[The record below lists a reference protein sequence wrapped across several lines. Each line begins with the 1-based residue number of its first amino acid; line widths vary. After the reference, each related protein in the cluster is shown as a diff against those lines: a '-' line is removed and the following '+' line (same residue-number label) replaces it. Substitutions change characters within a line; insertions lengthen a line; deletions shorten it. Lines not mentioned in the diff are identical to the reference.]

1 MVAFVIGSVL
11 NHAEAVCLRDY
22 MLEKF
27 SPKLIYIKGWKMNYK
42 SERNL
47 INEAIN
53 AGCQTVAQLA
63 LYIKLH
69 TKVTA

>member
-1 MVAFVIGSVL
+1 
-11 NHAEAVCLRDY
+11 
-22 MLEKF
+22 
-27 SPKLIYIKGWKMNYK
+27 MNYK
-42 SERNL
+42 SERDL